1 MLLALV
7 IRERIENKIIKAGRG
22 QIVEGLECQ
31 AIPNHSRMVV
41 VRFWGAG
48 SVDLC
53 LK

>member
-7 IRERIENKIIKAGRG
+7 ILERVENKIVKAGRG
-22 QIVEGLECQ
+22 QIVEDLECQ
-31 AIPNHSRMVV
+31 AIPNHSRVV
-41 VRFWGAG
+41 VGFKGGG

>member
-7 IRERIENKIIKAGRG
+7 ILERVENKIVKAGRG

-31 AIPNHSRMVV
+31 AIPNHSRIVV
-41 VRFWGAG
+41 GFGGG